1 MMYSTIYC
9 INHVARNIRF
19 VFGGNKFKEIVL
31 MKKRLSLVCVFI
43 MVFTLVSC
51 GVESPEQAVNNA
63 LTAVKKSD
71 EDTIEKYFGEDDLL
85 DSEDVDD
92 DIEDIIDTDESSKLL
107 FEKLSFDVLSSEIDG
122 DRAVVETEITNI
134 DLQSIFIEYLE
145 ESFDIIMARAFDAEA
160 DEDDEELEEELE
172 QLFIN
177 LLSDEDNELLTST
190 VDINLL
196 KDENG
201 WKIDLDDDLLDAIFG
216 GLFSMIDGMDLE
228 DFY

>member
-1 MMYSTIYC
+1 
-9 INHVARNIRF
+9 
-19 VFGGNKFKEIVL
+19 
-31 MKKRLSLVCVFI
+31 MKRILSLVCVFI

-51 GVESPEQAVNNA
+51 GGESPEQAVNNA
-63 LTAVKKSD
+63 LTAVKKLD
-71 EDTIEKYFGEDDLL
+71 EDTIERYFGEDDLL
-85 DSEDVDD
+85 GSDDVDD

-107 FEKLSFDVLSSEIDG
+107 IEKLSFDVLSSEIDG

-145 ESFDIIMARAFDAEA
+145 ESFEIIMARAFDAEA
-160 DEDDEELEEELE
+160 DEDDEELEVELE
-172 QLFIN
+172 QLFTN
-177 LLSDEDNELLTST
+177 LLSDEDNELVTST

-196 KDENG
+196 KDESG